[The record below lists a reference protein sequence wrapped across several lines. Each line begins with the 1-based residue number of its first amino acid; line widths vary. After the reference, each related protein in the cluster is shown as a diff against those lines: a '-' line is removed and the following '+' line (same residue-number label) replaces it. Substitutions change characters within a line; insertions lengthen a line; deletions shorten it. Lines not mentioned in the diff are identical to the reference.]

1 MLHIFCTQLLT
12 SSGTCSVT
20 DMTFTQLTCRMG
32 HPMIMSIIYSVYRLV
47 KFSILFSPKMSY
59 TYWDNINTSAD
70 EKPRLEKVAKCIQHV
85 HVYACN
91 ALQFNINFPSMPHLQ
106 RGWFRFNWKQ
116 INELCRK
123 FKKLGRS
130 AKRIM
135 KRLWIWQ
142 LCFKIGKYICIH
154 MRFLKFRYFLY
165 HGRLA
170 VNL

>member
-1 MLHIFCTQLLT
+1 MLHISCTQLLT

-20 DMTFTQLTCRMG
+20 DMTFTHLTCRMDQ
-32 HPMIMSIIYSVYRLV
+32 PIMMSIIYSVYRLV

-59 TYWDNINTSAD
+59 TFWDNTSAD
-70 EKPRLEKVAKCIQHV
+70 EKPRLEKVAKCTQHV

-106 RGWFRFNWKQ
+106 RGLFRFNWKQ

-135 KRLWIWQ
+135 KRLWICQ
-142 LCFKIGKYICIH
+142 LCFKKGKYIWIH
-154 MRFLKFRYFLY
+154 KRFLKFRYFLY

>member
-1 MLHIFCTQLLT
+1 
-12 SSGTCSVT
+12 
-20 DMTFTQLTCRMG
+20 
-32 HPMIMSIIYSVYRLV
+32 
-47 KFSILFSPKMSY
+47 
-59 TYWDNINTSAD
+59 
-70 EKPRLEKVAKCIQHV
+70 
-85 HVYACN
+85 
-91 ALQFNINFPSMPHLQ
+91 MPHLQ

-135 KRLWIWQ
+135 KRLWICQ

-154 MRFLKFRYFLY
+154 MRFFFYKVHIFYIY

-170 VNL
+170 VNLIPEYVKNEQNVFYIYMNKWRMPKTERLNVELKTMFYLKLFGTVIKIIVKCHYRGISKYIKQVL